1 MSDQAT
7 THPLRVAFYARV
19 AHDTDGAHARIAH
32 QAARARAKIEHAPDW
47 ALIESITDTG
57 SGLRLQPGLR
67 RLLNQARNGQFD
79 LLLVERPRS
88 LGRSTRLLATIFAE
102 LDRCAVILRT

>member
-47 ALIESITDTG
+47 TLIESITDTG
-57 SGLRLQPGLR
+57 PACADCSPRPATASSTCSWLSGR
-67 RLLNQARNGQFD
+67 
-79 LLLVERPRS
+79 
-88 LGRSTRLLATIFAE
+88 GRSAAQPDCWQQSSLNWTAAR
-102 LDRCAVILRT
+102 